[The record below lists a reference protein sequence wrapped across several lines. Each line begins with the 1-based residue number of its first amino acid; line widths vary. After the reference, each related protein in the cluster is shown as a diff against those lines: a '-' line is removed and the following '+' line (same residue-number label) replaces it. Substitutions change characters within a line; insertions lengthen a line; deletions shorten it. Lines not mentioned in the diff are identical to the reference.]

1 MRVHNYDKTKN
12 INDVSSLELCLT
24 EHQHTC
30 HTKKKRDSCHLPS
43 HHTPAEKAPQVQY
56 MLGSPLLILA
66 LNVVLMTVTN

>member
-1 MRVHNYDKTKN
+1 MLNGTSTYM
-12 INDVSSLELCLT
+12 SY
-24 EHQHTC
+24 
-30 HTKKKRDSCHLPS
+30 KKKRDSCHLPS